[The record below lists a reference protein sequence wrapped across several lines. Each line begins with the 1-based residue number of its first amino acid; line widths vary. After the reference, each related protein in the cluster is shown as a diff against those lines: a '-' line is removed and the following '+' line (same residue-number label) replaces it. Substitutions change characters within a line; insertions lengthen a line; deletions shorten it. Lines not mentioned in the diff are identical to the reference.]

1 MRSTLF
7 IGPAVAAAILTGC
20 GFSKFSDPPMSKE
33 LAEKKNREHDTRFY
47 DPSHPLSDASGYVD
61 ASSYAEQVG
70 AALDRSTR
78 PGTEESVSFP
88 ANPNREIIWLDTNAF
103 PAGVAEADTEPVIDT
118 NVAETQTASTNAE
131 PTPLGDDYSPVSM
144 HGIRGDASA
153 FVAMV
158 KELRQ
163 RDDPALNRALAA
175 AAVSIAD
182 PQRRLDESFL
192 ANLGPR
198 QRQTVE
204 RYHRMLIEVYDQITT
219 GSQRLDG
226 RTLAERIDAVLGPL
240 PVQIQAIELC
250 RRVRGFGV
258 YEPFDNTTFLSGR
271 EHKMIVYLEVDHFT
285 PVEASTGEF
294 EVKLTQEVELY
305 DKDGLMVWRHDP
317 VKIVDRSRNQRRDFF
332 TVQMIA
338 LPARLTVGTFHLKV
352 RLADENGQSRTE
364 RTIDLDIVADQ
375 ALVVGK

>member
-7 IGPAVAAAILTGC
+7 IVPTVAAVILTGC
-20 GFSKFSDPPMSKE
+20 GFSEFSDPPMSRE
-33 LAEKKNREHDTRFY
+33 LAERKKREHGAQFY
-47 DPSHPLSDASGYVD
+47 DPTHPFADASGYVD
-61 ASSYAEQVG
+61 AADYAEQAA
-70 AALDRSTR
+70 AALNRASQA
-78 PGTEESVSFP
+78 GAEVVVSQP
-88 ANPNREIIWLDTNAF
+88 ANPNRDIIWLDTNAF
-103 PAGVAEADTEPVIDT
+103 PAE
-118 NVAETQTASTNAE
+118 VAETPQAAAPDPVDAQVAFDEPQSTGIVPASNPIT
-131 PTPLGDDYSPVSM
+131 PTIGNNT
-144 HGIRGDASA
+144 SA
-153 FVAMV
+153 FVTML

-163 RDDPALNRALAA
+163 ADDPALNRALAA
-175 AAVSIAD
+175 AAVSVAD

-192 ANLGPR
+192 VNLGPR

-204 RYHRMLIEVYDQITT
+204 RYHRMLIEVYDQIVT

-240 PVQIQAIELC
+240 PVQIQTIELC

-258 YEPFDNTTFLSGR
+258 YEPFEKTTFLSGR

-285 PVEASTGEF
+285 PIEASTGEY

-317 VKIVDRSRNQRRDFF
+317 VEIVDRSRNQRRDFF

-352 RLADENGQSRTE
+352 RLADEHGQSRTE

>member
-7 IGPAVAAAILTGC
+7 LGPAVIAAILTGC
-20 GFSKFSDPPMSKE
+20 NLGEFSDPPMSRE
-33 LAEKKNREHDTRFY
+33 LAERKNREHDAAFY
-47 DPSHPLSDASGYVD
+47 DPNHPLADASGYVD
-61 ASSYAEQVG
+61 ASSYAKQVG
-70 AALDRSTR
+70 AALDRASTSGGEAGAVR
-78 PGTEESVSFP
+78 A
-88 ANPNREIIWLDTNAF
+88 ANVNRDIVWLDTATF
-103 PAGVAEADTEPVIDT
+103 PAEDTEVASVSTDAPGNTAGGVSDDEAQPINAVDEPVLAT
-118 NVAETQTASTNAE
+118 MERRPE
-131 PTPLGDDYSPVSM
+131 G
-144 HGIRGDASA
+144 SA

-158 KELRQ
+158 KELRR
-163 RDDPALNRALAA
+163 RDDPALNRALTA
-175 AAVSIAD
+175 AAVSVAD
-182 PQRRLDESFL
+182 PQHRLDESFL
-192 ANLGPR
+192 VGLGPR
-198 QRQTVE
+198 QRQAVE

-240 PVQIQAIELC
+240 PVQIQTIELC

-258 YEPFDNTTFLSGR
+258 YEPFDSATFLAGR

-285 PVEASTGEF
+285 PVEASTGEY
-294 EVKLTQEVELY
+294 EVKLTQEIELY

-317 VKIVDRSRNQRRDFF
+317 VKIVDRSQNQRRDFF

-338 LPARLTVGTFHLKV
+338 LPARLTVGKFHLKV

-375 ALVVGK
+375 SLVVGK